1 MTTIAIAGCAH
12 IHVGGFVHTLKNR
25 PDTICKTV
33 WDHDIARAERRA
45 GELDA
50 AVAGSVDA
58 ICADPEIDAV
68 LVSTETNLHEQ
79 VVLPLAAAKKH
90 LFIEKPLGFASAD
103 AFRMA
108 EVIEAAEVI
117 YGTGFFMRGYPA
129 HLFLK
134 QQVEAGTFGKITR
147 VRGSNC
153 HSGAL
158 GHWFDT
164 DWRWMADPKIAGVGA
179 FGDLGAH
186 ILDILMWLLGD
197 VAEATALLDRGTGVY
212 EGCDETGEGLLR
224 FVNGTIGTLAA
235 AWDDVADPVT
245 LQICGTEGH
254 AVIINGELY
263 FKSSH
268 VDGADGKMPWTDL
281 PPAKPASLD
290 AFLDAVEGKAA
301 ALVTVREAAA
311 RSAVMEALYAGAQNG
326 AWTAPKTAH

>member
-1 MTTIAIAGCAH
+1 MTTLAIAGCAH
-12 IHVGGFVHTLKNR
+12 IHIGGFIHTLQNR
-25 PDTICKTV
+25 PDTVSKLV
-33 WDHDIARAERRA
+33 WDHDAARAERRA
-45 GELDA
+45 AEMGASVA
-50 AVAGSVDA
+50 ASVEA

-68 LVSTETNLHEQ
+68 LVCTETNLHEQ
-79 VVLPLAAAKKH
+79 VVLPLASARKH
-90 LFIEKPLGFASAD
+90 LFVEKPLGFASAD

-108 EVIEAAEVI
+108 AAIEAAGVI
-117 YGTGFFMRGYPA
+117 YGTGFFMRGYPT

-134 QQVEAGTFGKITR
+134 QQVENGAFGKITR

-186 ILDILMWLLGD
+186 MLDILLWLMGD
-197 VAEATALLDRGTGVY
+197 VTEATAQLDRGTGAY

-224 FVNGTIGTLAA
+224 FMNGTIGTLAA

-254 AVIINGELY
+254 AVIINGDLY
-263 FKSSH
+263 FKSRH
-268 VDGADGKMPWTDL
+268 ADGADGKTPWTDL
-281 PPAKPASLD
+281 PPAQPASLD
-290 AFLDAVEGKAA
+290 AFLDAVEGHPATQ
-301 ALVTVREAAA
+301 VTVREAAT

-326 AWTAPKTAH
+326 TWAAPKTLD

>member
-12 IHVGGFVHTLKNR
+12 IHIDGFIHTLQNR
-25 PDTICKTV
+25 SDTVCKTV
-33 WDHDIARAERRA
+33 WDHNTGRAEQRA
-45 GELDA
+45 GELGA
-50 AVAGSVDA
+50 AVAGSMEA
-58 ICADPEIDAV
+58 ISADPEIDAV
-68 LVSTETNLHEQ
+68 IVCTETNLHEQ
-79 VVLPLAAAKKH
+79 VVLPLAAARKH
-90 LFIEKPLGFASAD
+90 LFVEKPLGFASAD

-108 EVIEAAEVI
+108 AAIEAAGVI

-134 QQVEAGTFGKITR
+134 QQVENGAFGKITR

-186 ILDILMWLLGD
+186 MLDILLWLNGD
-197 VAEATALLDRGTGVY
+197 VSEVTAQLDRGTGAY

-224 FVNGTIGTLAA
+224 FTNGTIGTLAA

-254 AVIINGELY
+254 AVIINGDLY
-263 FKSSH
+263 FKSNH
-268 VDGADGKMPWTDL
+268 VDGADGKAPWTDL
-281 PPAKPASLD
+281 PPAQPASLD
-290 AFLDAVEGKAA
+290 AFLDAVEGKPA
-301 ALVTVREAAA
+301 ALVTVREAAT
-311 RSAVMEALYAGAQNG
+311 RSAVMEALYTGAQNG
-326 AWTAPKTAH
+326 AWAAPKTS

>member
-1 MTTIAIAGCAH
+1 MTTLAIAGCAH
-12 IHVGGFVHTLKNR
+12 IHIGGFVHTLKNR
-25 PDTICKTV
+25 PDVTCKLI
-33 WDHDIARAERRA
+33 WDHDTARAEQYA
-45 GELDA
+45 AELGA
-50 AVAGSVDA
+50 SVAGSVAD
-58 ICADPEIDAV
+58 ICADPKIDAV
-68 LVSTETNLHEQ
+68 IVCTETNLHEQ

-90 LFIEKPLGFASAD
+90 LFVEKPLGFASAD

-108 EVIEAAEVI
+108 AAIEEARVI
-117 YGTGFFMRGYPA
+117 YSTGFFMRGYPA

-134 QQVEAGTFGKITR
+134 QQVENGAFGRITR

-164 DWRWMADPKIAGVGA
+164 DWRWMTDPKIAGVGA

-186 ILDILMWLLGD
+186 MLDILLWLVGG
-197 VAEATALLDRGTGVY
+197 VSEATAQLDRGTGAY
-212 EGCDETGEGLLR
+212 DGCDETGEGLLR
-224 FVNGTIGTLAA
+224 FANGTIGTLAA

-254 AVIINGELY
+254 AVIINGDLY

-268 VDGADGKMPWTDL
+268 IDGADGKTPWMDL

-290 AFLDAVEGKAA
+290 AFLDAIEGKDA
-301 ALVTVREAAA
+301 ALVTVREAAT
-311 RSAVMEALYAGAQNG
+311 RSAVMEALYTGAQNG
-326 AWTAPKTAH
+326 VWVAPKTA